1 MTSSLLFAD
10 EPRPFG
16 FIPGV
21 SGSPYLILCDHA
33 ASRVPRAL
41 GSLGLAAS
49 DLERHIGWDIGA
61 LGLARELART
71 LDAGLVWQ
79 NYSRLVIDCNR
90 PVESPESI
98 VLKSE
103 DTPIPGNQSVTPA
116 EIELRRAEI
125 FEPYHA
131 VIRRELDEREARGQS
146 SVLIFVHTFTPVFR
160 SVARPWHA
168 GVLYLNDTR
177 LAKPLMEKLQNEKD
191 LHIGDNEP
199 YSASAL
205 TDYSLVEH
213 AERRGHPYVEIEVR
227 QDLVSSAEGQ
237 RKWALLW
244 ARLLEESRRAT
255 A

>member
-1 MTSSLLFAD
+1 MTSSLLSAD
-10 EPRPFG
+10 EPPPFG
-16 FIPGV
+16 FTPGSV
-21 SGSPYLILCDHA
+21 TSPYFILCDHA
-33 ASRVPRAL
+33 APRIPRAL

-61 LGLARELART
+61 LGLARELAHI
-71 LDAGLVWQ
+71 LDASLVWQ

-98 VLKSE
+98 VTKSE
-103 DTPIPGNQSVTPA
+103 DTTIPGNLTVPPA
-116 EIELRRAEI
+116 EVERRRAEI

-131 VIRRELDEREARGQS
+131 RIRRELDERQARGQS

-160 SVARPWHA
+160 NVTRPWHA

-177 LAKPLMEKLQNEKD
+177 LAKPLMAGLQTEQQ

-199 YSASAL
+199 YAANAL

-213 AERRGHPYVEIEVR
+213 AERRGHLYVELEVR
-227 QDLVSSAEGQ
+227 QDLVTSAAGQ
-237 RKWALLW
+237 KDWALRW
-244 ARLLEESRRAT
+244 ARLLEESRRA
-255 A
+255 AD